1 MAREAGDPENLGNA
15 CSGFDAPTLEAIRG
29 AADRYVEAHGLFMQI
44 VGWAGQAAEGLV
56 SRLPADWRERIDSV
70 GVAALEQAYAAAV
83 ATQPGAEDKGL
94 RQRALGW
101 TKGET
106 WHRFATG
113 ITGALGGLGGI
124 ATTLVDLPVTTTLIL
139 RSVQQVAAGYG
150 EDPALPETR
159 AQLIAVFA
167 LGGPLPEDDTLE
179 TGLFAA
185 RLALTGKAVAE
196 MLKAALPRFGVVVSQ
211 KTLAQATPLLGAA
224 AGAIVNPVFASYY
237 QAMAHVHFGLRR
249 IERTEDPEQVRA
261 CFERL
266 VAAARE
272 SRTNLVTEAARRR
285 VPRFSRPKRS

>member
-1 MAREAGDPENLGNA
+1 MMAEDADDLGNA
-15 CSGFDAPTLEAIRG
+15 CGGFDVPTLDAIRA

-44 VGWAGQAAEGLV
+44 VGWAGQAAEGLA
-56 SRLPADWRERIDSV
+56 SRLPEAWRERIDSI
-70 GVAALEQAYAAAV
+70 GLTALEQAYAAAA
-83 ATQPGAEDKGL
+83 ATQPGEGDRGL
-94 RQRALGW
+94 RARALGW
-101 TKGET
+101 TKGEV
-106 WHRFATG
+106 WHRAAAG
-113 ITGALGGLGGI
+113 VTGALGGLGGV

-159 AQLIAVFA
+159 AQSIAVFA

-196 MLKAALPRFGVVVSQ
+196 MLKAALPRFGIVVSQ
-211 KTLAQATPLLGAA
+211 KAIAQATPLLGAA

-249 IERTEDPEQVRA
+249 IERTADPAQVRA
-261 CFERL
+261 CFERFV
-266 VAAARE
+266 VAARADRAK
-272 SRTNLVTEAARRR
+272 TVAEAARRR
-285 VPRFSRPKRS
+285 VPRLARRDPV

>member
-1 MAREAGDPENLGNA
+1 MTTQEADDLGNA
-15 CSGFDAPTLEAIRG
+15 CGGFDAPTLDAIRS

-56 SRLPADWRERIDSV
+56 SRLPDEWRDRIESV
-70 GVAALEQAYAAAV
+70 GLAALDQAYAAAA
-83 ATQPGAEDKGL
+83 ATQPGSEEKGL
-94 RQRALGW
+94 RGRALGW

-106 WHRFATG
+106 WHRVATG
-113 ITGALGGLGGI
+113 VTGALGGLGGL

-139 RSVQQVAAGYG
+139 RSVQQVAASYG
-150 EDPALPETR
+150 EDPALDETR
-159 AQLIAVFA
+159 AQSIAVFA
-167 LGGPLPEDDTLE
+167 LGGPLPEDGTLE

-196 MLKAALPRFGVVVSQ
+196 MLKAALPRFGAVVSQ
-211 KTLAQATPLLGAA
+211 KALAQATPLLGAA

-249 IERTEDPEQVRA
+249 IERTEDAAQVRA

-266 VAAARE
+266 VAAARADR
-272 SRTNLVTEAARRR
+272 SKTVTEAARRR
-285 VPRFSRPKRS
+285 VPRLARRDPY